1 MTSITAVAM
10 CVEGVM
16 YVMSVY
22 RVLEIK
28 TSLADWDFYHHL
40 AKIVMTK

>member
-16 YVMSVY
+16 YVTSVY
-22 RVLEIK
+22 RISEIK
-28 TSLADWDFYHHL
+28 TSLADWAFHHYL
-40 AKIVMTK
+40 AKVLMMK